1 MTVQPR
7 APDRSLAAEQSLL
20 GAALLR
26 ADAFDAA
33 VEAGVQAEHF
43 AEPAHQ
49 MIWDAVAALSA
60 RRTPVDAITV
70 ADALGRHADDVGG
83 LQYLNALTQGVPN
96 PAHAAGYAGR
106 VLQHALARKLVD
118 VAGQVH
124 DVAHGDAEPADKLD
138 RIAAIVTAVERP
150 GMQREPQTLA
160 AAVAQRQ
167 GYWQAL
173 GEGSIVPGIP
183 TGLPDFDGALG
194 GGLKPG
200 KVYVIGARPSVGK
213 TSLAAEIAIAF
224 GRANHPALFLS
235 QEMGTGELVDR
246 AMANIGRLSLAAIS
260 AGDLAD
266 HEYDALSRAADE
278 ASRLPVFID
287 DQPALSLL
295 DIRAKAR
302 KVQRRAGLALLVLDY
317 LQLTRD
323 EGKAQHRHH
332 QIEQISRGM
341 KTLAKELQCAVV
353 VLSQLTRNSMSRP
366 DGEPTLA
373 DLKESGAI
381 EEDADAVLLLH
392 PRERLADGRQ
402 AVVGILAKNRQ
413 GKRGRI
419 PLAFDGAHQTWH
431 CADFDPSPRRPH
443 TT

>member
-1 MTVQPR
+1 MTMQSR
-7 APDRSLAAEQSLL
+7 ALVAEQSLL
-20 GAALLR
+20 GASLLS
-26 ADAFDAA
+26 AEAFDAA
-33 VEAGVQAEHF
+33 VEAGVQAHHF

-49 MIWDAVAALSA
+49 TIWDAMAALSA
-60 RRTPVDAITV
+60 RRTAVDAITV
-70 ADALGRHADDVGG
+70 ADALGRHADDIGG
-83 LQYLNALTQGVPN
+83 LAYLNALTQGVPN

-118 VAGQVH
+118 VADQVH

-150 GMQREPQTLA
+150 GIRHEPQTLA
-160 AAVAQRQ
+160 AAIAQRQ
-167 GYWQAL
+167 AYWQAIA
-173 GEGSIVPGIP
+173 ERSIVPGIP
-183 TGLPDFDGALG
+183 TGLPDLDRAFG

-224 GRANHPALFLS
+224 GRAGHPALFLS
-235 QEMGTGELVDR
+235 QEMVSGELVDR

-260 AGDLAD
+260 SGDLAD
-266 HEYDALSRAADE
+266 HEYDALSRAADD
-278 ASRLPVFID
+278 ASRMPVFID

-317 LQLTRD
+317 LQLARD
-323 EGKAQHRHH
+323 DGRAQHRHH
-332 QIEQISRGM
+332 QIEQISRGL
-341 KTLAKELQCAVV
+341 KTLSKELHCSVL
-353 VLSQLTRNSMSRP
+353 VLSQLKRI
-366 DGEPTLA
+366 DGEPTLQ
-373 DLKESGAI
+373 DLKESGAV

-392 PRERLADGRQ
+392 PRERLADGNQ

-419 PLAFDGAHQTWH
+419 PLAFDGEHQTWH
-431 CADFDPSPRRPH
+431 CADFDPSPRRS
-443 TT
+443 TNT